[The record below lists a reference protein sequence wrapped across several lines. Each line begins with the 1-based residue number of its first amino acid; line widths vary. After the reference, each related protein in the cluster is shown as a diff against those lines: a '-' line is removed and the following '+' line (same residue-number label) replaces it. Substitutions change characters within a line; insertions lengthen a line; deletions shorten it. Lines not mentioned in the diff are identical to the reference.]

1 MSDVCRATS
10 ALLLP
15 LTAAVLISLAGGN
28 TNAAESS
35 ITARLEQA
43 AREQLARQAE
53 TAGLSEPQFTV
64 NVATPRAAPP
74 CAKPVNIEAVDT
86 RTPARMRF
94 AVLCPQDVGSNNGG
108 WKYEYVLRG
117 SVSALVAVTAVP
129 VAAGQALTA
138 QDVTLERRD
147 VTTVLDAIGSA
158 EAATGQATR
167 RSLRAGEVLRQAQL
181 SAPLLVKRGEAVIML
196 ARFEALEIS
205 TAGEALDPGA
215 LNALV
220 RVRNLAN
227 GRVVRMRV
235 IAPGTVEP
243 ADIPRS
249 AQP

>member
-1 MSDVCRATS
+1 MCEVRRATS
-10 ALLLP
+10 ALFMP
-15 LTAAVLISLAGGN
+15 LTAAALISLAGGN
-28 TNAAESS
+28 TNAAEIS

-43 AREQLARQAE
+43 AREQLARQAD
-53 TAGLSEPQFTV
+53 TAGLAEPQFTV

-94 AVLCPQDVGSNNGG
+94 AVLCPDAGG
-108 WKYEYVLRG
+108 WRYEYVLRA
-117 SVSALVAVTAVP
+117 SVSALVAVTAAP
-129 VAAGQALTA
+129 VAAGQMLTA

-147 VTTVLDAIGSA
+147 VTTLSDAISSA
-158 EAATGQATR
+158 EAATGQASR

-181 SAPLLVKRGEAVIML
+181 SAPLLVKRGEPVVML
-196 ARFEALEIS
+196 ARFEAIEIS
-205 TAGEALDPGA
+205 TSGEALDAGA
-215 LNALV
+215 LHALV

-235 IAPGTVEP
+235 IAAGTVEP
-243 ADIPRS
+243 VEIPRS

>member
-1 MSDVCRATS
+1 MA
-10 ALLLP
+10 
-15 LTAAVLISLAGGN
+15 
-28 TNAAESS
+28 
-35 ITARLEQA
+35 
-43 AREQLARQAE
+43 
-53 TAGLSEPQFTV
+53 EPQFTV

-94 AVLCPQDVGSNNGG
+94 AVLCPDAGG
-108 WKYEYVLRG
+108 WRYEYVLRA
-117 SVSALVAVTAVP
+117 SVSALVAVTAAP
-129 VAAGQALTA
+129 VAAGHMLTA

-147 VTTVLDAIGSA
+147 VTTLSDAISSA
-158 EAATGQATR
+158 EAATGQASR

-181 SAPLLVKRGEAVIML
+181 SAPLLVKRGEPVVML
-196 ARFEALEIS
+196 ARFEAIEIS
-205 TAGEALDPGA
+205 TSGEALDAGA

-235 IAPGTVEP
+235 IGAGTVEP
-243 ADIPRS
+243 VEIPRS

>member
-1 MSDVCRATS
+1 MLEVRRATS
-10 ALLLP
+10 ALFQP
-15 LTAAVLISLAGGN
+15 LTAAALISIACGN
-28 TNAAESS
+28 INAAESS
-35 ITARLEQA
+35 ITTRLEQA

-53 TAGLSEPQFTV
+53 TAGLAEAQFTV

-74 CAKPVNIEAVDT
+74 CAKPVEIEAVDT

-94 AVLCPQDVGSNNGG
+94 AVLCPDAGG
-108 WKYEYVLRG
+108 WRYEYVLRA
-117 SVSALVAVTAVP
+117 SVSALVAVTAAP
-129 VAAGQALTA
+129 VAAGQMLTA

-147 VTTVLDAIGSA
+147 VTTLSDAIGSA

-181 SAPLLVKRGEAVIML
+181 SAPLLVKRGEPVVML
-196 ARFEALEIS
+196 ARFEAIEIS
-205 TAGEALDPGA
+205 TAGEALDAGA

-235 IAPGTVEP
+235 IGPGTVEP
-243 ADIPRS
+243 VELPRS
-249 AQP
+249 TQP

>member
-1 MSDVCRATS
+1 MFEVRRATS
-10 ALLLP
+10 ARLLR
-15 LTAAVLISLAGGN
+15 LTAAALISLAWGN
-28 TNAAESS
+28 TFSKEIS
-35 ITARLEQA
+35 ITSKLEEA

-53 TAGLSEPQFTV
+53 SAGLAEAQFTV

-74 CAKPVNIEAVDT
+74 CAKPVLIEAVDT

-94 AVLCPQDVGSNNGG
+94 AVLCPDAGG
-108 WKYEYVLRG
+108 WKYEYVLRA
-117 SVSALVAVTAVP
+117 SVSALVAVAAAP
-129 VAAGQALTA
+129 LAAGQTLTA

-147 VTTVLDAIGSA
+147 VSTLADTISAA

-181 SAPLLVKRGEAVIML
+181 SAPLLVKRGEAVMML
-196 ARFEALEIS
+196 ARFEAIEIS
-205 TAGEALDPGA
+205 TAGEALDAGA
-215 LNALV
+215 MHALV

-243 ADIPRS
+243 VEIARS
-249 AQP
+249 VQP

>member
-1 MSDVCRATS
+1 MLEVRRATS
-10 ALLLP
+10 ALFLP
-15 LTAAVLISLAGGN
+15 LTAAALISLAGGN
-28 TNAAESS
+28 INAAENA

-53 TAGLSEPQFTV
+53 TAGLAEAQFTV

-74 CAKPVNIEAVDT
+74 CAKPVEIEAVDT

-94 AVLCPQDVGSNNGG
+94 AVLCPDAGG
-108 WKYEYVLRG
+108 WKYEYVLRA
-117 SVSALVAVTAVP
+117 SVSALVAVAAAP
-129 VAAGQALTA
+129 LAAGQLLTA

-147 VTTVLDAIGSA
+147 VTTLSDAISSA

-181 SAPLLVKRGEAVIML
+181 SAPLLVKRGEPVVML
-196 ARFEALEIS
+196 ARFEAIEIS
-205 TAGEALDPGA
+205 TAGEALDAGA
-215 LNALV
+215 LHALV

-243 ADIPRS
+243 VELPRS

>member
-1 MSDVCRATS
+1 MSDIRRTTNAS
-10 ALLLP
+10 FMR
-15 LTAAVLISLAGGN
+15 LTAAALISLACGN
-28 TNAAESS
+28 TFSKEIS
-35 ITARLEQA
+35 ITSRLEEA

-64 NVATPRAAPP
+64 SVATPRAAPP
-74 CAKPVNIEAVDT
+74 CAKAVEIEAVDT

-94 AVLCPQDVGSNNGG
+94 AVVCPDAGG
-108 WKYEYVLRG
+108 WKYEYVLRA
-117 SVSALVAVTAVP
+117 SVSALVAVTAAP

-147 VTTVLDAIGSA
+147 VTTLNDALGSA

-181 SAPLLVKRGEAVIML
+181 SAPLLVKRGEPVVMV

-215 LNALV
+215 LHALV

-243 ADIPRS
+243 VELPRS

>member
-1 MSDVCRATS
+1 MSEVRRATS
-10 ALLLP
+10 VLFLP
-15 LTAAVLISLAGGN
+15 LTAAALISIAGGN
-28 TNAAESS
+28 TNAAEIS

-53 TAGLSEPQFTV
+53 TAGLAEAQFTV

-74 CAKPVNIEAVDT
+74 CAKPVEIEAVDT

-94 AVLCPQDVGSNNGG
+94 AVLCPDAGG
-108 WKYEYVLRG
+108 WRYEYVLRG
-117 SVSALVAVTAVP
+117 SVSALVAVTAAP
-129 VAAGQALTA
+129 VAAGQMLTA

-147 VTTVLDAIGSA
+147 ITTLSDAIGSA

-181 SAPLLVKRGEAVIML
+181 SAPLLVKRGEPVVML
-196 ARFEALEIS
+196 ARFEAIEIS
-205 TAGEALDPGA
+205 TAGEALDAGA

-235 IAPGTVEP
+235 IGPGTVEP
-243 ADIPRS
+243 VELPRS
-249 AQP
+249 TQP

>member
-1 MSDVCRATS
+1 MSEVRRATS
-10 ALLLP
+10 ALFLP
-15 LTAAVLISLAGGN
+15 LTAAALVSLAGGN
-28 TNAAESS
+28 TNAAEIS

-53 TAGLSEPQFTV
+53 TAGLAEAQFTV
-64 NVATPRAAPP
+64 NVATPRPAPP
-74 CAKPVNIEAVDT
+74 CAKPVEIEAVDT

-94 AVLCPQDVGSNNGG
+94 AVLCPDAGG
-108 WKYEYVLRG
+108 WRYEYVLRG
-117 SVSALVAVTAVP
+117 SVSALVAVTAAP
-129 VAAGQALTA
+129 VAAGQMLTA

-147 VTTVLDAIGSA
+147 VTTLSDAIGSA

-181 SAPLLVKRGEAVIML
+181 SAPLLVKRGEPVVML
-196 ARFEALEIS
+196 ARFEAIEIS
-205 TAGEALDPGA
+205 TAGEALDAGA

-235 IAPGTVEP
+235 IGPGTVEP
-243 ADIPRS
+243 VELPRS

>member
-1 MSDVCRATS
+1 MSEVRRATS

-15 LTAAVLISLAGGN
+15 LTAAALISLAGGN
-28 TNAAESS
+28 TNAAEPS

-43 AREQLARQAE
+43 AREQLARQAD
-53 TAGLSEPQFTV
+53 TAGLAEAQFTV

-74 CAKPVNIEAVDT
+74 CARPVNIEAVDT

-94 AVLCPQDVGSNNGG
+94 AVLCPDAGG
-108 WKYEYVLRG
+108 WKYEYVLRA
-117 SVSALVAVTAVP
+117 SVSALVAVTAAP
-129 VAAGQALTA
+129 VAAGQMLTA

-147 VTTVLDAIGSA
+147 VTTLSDTISSA

-181 SAPLLVKRGEAVIML
+181 SAPILVKRGEAVIML

-205 TAGEALDPGA
+205 TAGEALDAGA
-215 LNALV
+215 INALV

>member
-1 MSDVCRATS
+1 MCEVRRATS
-10 ALLLP
+10 ALFMP

-28 TNAAESS
+28 TNAAEIS
-35 ITARLEQA
+35 ITTRLEQA

-53 TAGLSEPQFTV
+53 TAGLAEPQFTV

-94 AVLCPQDVGSNNGG
+94 AVLCPDAGG
-108 WKYEYVLRG
+108 WRYEYVLRA
-117 SVSALVAVTAVP
+117 SVSALVAVTAAP
-129 VAAGQALTA
+129 VAAGHMLTA

-147 VTTVLDAIGSA
+147 VTTLSDAISSA
-158 EAATGQATR
+158 EAATGQASR

-181 SAPLLVKRGEAVIML
+181 SAPLLVKRGEPVVML
-196 ARFEALEIS
+196 ARFEAIEIS
-205 TAGEALDPGA
+205 TSGEALDAGA

-235 IAPGTVEP
+235 IGAGTVEP
-243 ADIPRS
+243 VEIPRS

>member
-1 MSDVCRATS
+1 MSEVRRATS

-15 LTAAVLISLAGGN
+15 LTAAALISLAGGN
-28 TNAAESS
+28 TNAADIS

-43 AREQLARQAE
+43 AHEQLARQAD
-53 TAGLSEPQFTV
+53 TAGLAEPQFTV

-94 AVLCPQDVGSNNGG
+94 AVLCPDAGG
-108 WKYEYVLRG
+108 WKYEYVLRA
-117 SVSALVAVTAVP
+117 SVSALVAVTAAP
-129 VAAGQALTA
+129 VAAGQMLTA

-147 VTTVLDAIGSA
+147 VTTLSDAIGSA
-158 EAATGQATR
+158 EAATGQASR

-181 SAPLLVKRGEAVIML
+181 SAPLLVKRGEPVVML
-196 ARFEALEIS
+196 ARFEAIEIS
-205 TAGEALDPGA
+205 TSGEALDAGA
-215 LNALV
+215 LHALV

-235 IAPGTVEP
+235 IAAGTVEP
-243 ADIPRS
+243 VEMPRP

>member
-1 MSDVCRATS
+1 MSDVCRANS

-64 NVATPRAAPP
+64 SVATPRAAPP

-94 AVLCPQDVGSNNGG
+94 AVLCPDAGG

-129 VAAGQALTA
+129 VAAGQALTV

-147 VTTVLDAIGSA
+147 VTTIGDAIGSA

-205 TAGEALDPGA
+205 TAGEALDNGA
-215 LNALV
+215 VNALV

>member
-1 MSDVCRATS
+1 MLDVRRANK

-15 LTAAVLISLAGGN
+15 LTAAALISLAGGN
-28 TNAAESS
+28 TNAAEMS
-35 ITARLEQA
+35 ITTRLEQA
-43 AREQLARQAE
+43 AREQLMRQAE
-53 TAGLSEPQFTV
+53 TAGLAEPQLTV

-74 CAKPVNIEAVDT
+74 CAKAVQIEAVDT

-94 AVLCPQDVGSNNGG
+94 AVLCPDAGG
-108 WKYEYVLRG
+108 WRYEYVLRG
-117 SVSALVAVTAVP
+117 SISALVAVTAAP
-129 VAAGQALTA
+129 VAAGQMLTA

-147 VTTVLDAIGSA
+147 VTTLNDALGSA
-158 EAATGQATR
+158 EAATGQASR

-181 SAPLLVKRGEAVIML
+181 SAPVLVKRGEAVVML

-205 TAGEALDPGA
+205 TAGEALDAGA
-215 LNALV
+215 MNALV

-243 ADIPRS
+243 AEIARS

>member
-1 MSDVCRATS
+1 MSEVRRATS
-10 ALLLP
+10 ALFMP
-15 LTAAVLISLAGGN
+15 LTAAALISLAGGN
-28 TNAAESS
+28 TNAAETS
-35 ITARLEQA
+35 ITTRLEQA

-53 TAGLSEPQFTV
+53 TAGLAEPQFTV

-94 AVLCPQDVGSNNGG
+94 AVLCPDAGG
-108 WKYEYVLRG
+108 WRSSGWRYEYVLRA
-117 SVSALVAVTAVP
+117 SVSALVAVTAAP
-129 VAAGQALTA
+129 VAAGQMLTA

-147 VTTVLDAIGSA
+147 VTTLSDAISSA
-158 EAATGQATR
+158 DAATGQASR

-181 SAPLLVKRGEAVIML
+181 SAPLLVKRGEPVVML
-196 ARFEALEIS
+196 ARFEAIEIS
-205 TAGEALDPGA
+205 TSGEALDAGA
-215 LNALV
+215 FNALV

-235 IAPGTVEP
+235 IAAGTVEP
-243 ADIPRS
+243 VEIPRS

>member
-1 MSDVCRATS
+1 MSDVRRATS

-94 AVLCPQDVGSNNGG
+94 AVLCPDAGG

-129 VAAGQALTA
+129 VPAGQALTV

-147 VTTVLDAIGSA
+147 VTTIGDAIGSA

-205 TAGEALDPGA
+205 TAGEALDAGA
-215 LNALV
+215 INALV

-243 ADIPRS
+243 ADIPRA

>member
-1 MSDVCRATS
+1 MSDVRRATS

-94 AVLCPQDVGSNNGG
+94 AVLCPDAGG

-129 VAAGQALTA
+129 VAAGQALTV

-147 VTTVLDAIGSA
+147 VTTIADAIGSA

-181 SAPLLVKRGEAVIML
+181 SAPVLVKRGEAVIML

-205 TAGEALDPGA
+205 TAGEALDNGA
-215 LNALV
+215 VNALV

>member
-1 MSDVCRATS
+1 MSEVRRATS

-15 LTAAVLISLAGGN
+15 LTAAALISLAGGN
-28 TNAAESS
+28 TNAAEAS
-35 ITARLEQA
+35 ITTRLEQA

-53 TAGLSEPQFTV
+53 TAGLAEPQFTV

-94 AVLCPQDVGSNNGG
+94 AVLCPDAGG
-108 WKYEYVLRG
+108 WKYEYVLRA
-117 SVSALVAVTAVP
+117 SVSALVAVTAAP
-129 VAAGQALTA
+129 VAAGQMLTA

-147 VTTVLDAIGSA
+147 VTTLPDTVNSA
-158 EAATGQATR
+158 EVATGQATR

-181 SAPLLVKRGEAVIML
+181 SAPILVKRGEAVIML

-205 TAGEALDPGA
+205 TAGEALDAGA

-243 ADIPRS
+243 AEIPRS

>member
-1 MSDVCRATS
+1 MLEVRRATS
-10 ALLLP
+10 ALFQP
-15 LTAAVLISLAGGN
+15 LTAAALISLACGN
-28 TNAAESS
+28 INAAENA
-35 ITARLEQA
+35 ITTRLEQA

-53 TAGLSEPQFTV
+53 TAGLAEAQFTV

-74 CAKPVNIEAVDT
+74 CAKPVEIEAVDT

-94 AVLCPQDVGSNNGG
+94 AVLCPDAGG
-108 WKYEYVLRG
+108 WRYEYVLRA
-117 SVSALVAVTAVP
+117 SVSALVAVSAAP
-129 VAAGQALTA
+129 VAAGHMLTA

-147 VTTVLDAIGSA
+147 VTTLADAISSA

-181 SAPLLVKRGEAVIML
+181 SAPLLVKRGEPVVML
-196 ARFEALEIS
+196 ARFEAIEIS
-205 TAGEALDPGA
+205 TAGEALDAGA
-215 LNALV
+215 LHALV

-235 IAPGTVEP
+235 IAAGTVEP
-243 ADIPRS
+243 VELPRS